1 MIDPREVVD
10 WLVRGAPGAAG
21 PQQVMAGLCIRLTNA
36 GVRVD
41 RMEAFVRT
49 LHPSIVGR
57 SFVWTPERTDVEV
70 REQSYAYLN
79 SPEFLGSAMNQ
90 CCRTGESISVRLGTG
105 RTCPTLAPL
114 QKEGFVEVLAA
125 PMRFL
130 SGQNHPVTFGTK
142 APGGFTEEEHAA
154 IQAVIPPL
162 ARIGEILALLRTA
175 TNLLSTYV
183 GHNAG
188 ARILAGQIQLGD
200 TDTLKA
206 IVWFSDL
213 RGFTVLTRT
222 ASPPAVIRALND
234 LFGCQ
239 IPAIEKHGGEVL
251 KFIGDGLLAIFPYD
265 DTKGPPKAACDAAY
279 DAATEAFAALESRN
293 RERAAKDEA
302 PISFG
307 LALHLGDVSYGNIG
321 AQSRLDFTC
330 IGPAVNVAAR
340 LESLASKLS
349 RTMVVSEPFAAL
361 CSRPLEDLGSFEL
374 KGVDLPQRAFA
385 PKS

>member
-1 MIDPREVVD
+1 MDARPVVD
-10 WLVRGAPGAAG
+10 WLVQGAPGATG
-21 PQQVMAGLCIRLTNA
+21 PQQVIAGLCGGLAKA
-36 GVRVD
+36 GVRVH
-41 RMEAFVRT
+41 RMETFVRT

-70 REQSYAYLN
+70 REQSFTFLH
-79 SPEFLGSAMNQ
+79 SQEFLHSAMSE
-90 CCRTGESISVRLGTG
+90 CCRTGDLLRIRLAGGT
-105 RTCPTLAPL
+105 TDTTLAPL
-114 QKEGFVEVLAA
+114 AKEGYQELVAA

-130 SGQNHPVTFGTK
+130 SGQNHPVTFATK
-142 APGGFTEEEHAA
+142 APGGFTEEEVEA
-154 IQAVIPPL
+154 IRAVVPPL

-222 ASPPAVIRALND
+222 ATPPTVIRALND
-234 LFGCQ
+234 LFGAQ

-251 KFIGDGLLAIFPYD
+251 KFMGDGLLAIFPYD
-265 DTKGPPKAACDAAY
+265 DAKGPPVARCEAAFDAAK
-279 DAATEAFAALESRN
+279 ESFVALESIN
-293 RERAAKDEA
+293 RERAGKGDA

-307 LALHLGDVSYGNIG
+307 VALHLGDVSYGNIG
-321 AQSRLDFTC
+321 AHSRLDFTC
-330 IGPAVNVAAR
+330 IGPAVNLAAR
-340 LESLASKLS
+340 LETVASKLS
-349 RTMVVSEPFAAL
+349 RTLVVSEAFATL
-361 CSRPLEDLGSFEL
+361 CSRPLEDLGTFEL
-374 KGVDLPQRAFA
+374 KGVDGLSRVFGG
-385 PKS
+385 